1 MQVFK
6 LFFQIAKKKL
16 PSGLIYVIVFFAVC
30 IPMVKINS
38 GEKVFEEKKLDIV
51 IFDEDQTAE
60 SQSLIDSI
68 ASKNTLIELKN
79 DPQLLLD
86 AMYYESVDYTL
97 TIKKGYAENLA
108 KTDAADTKESL
119 FESFHLHDS
128 YATAMMEQYLDEY
141 VRLVRAYEKGGND
154 IGDAIRK
161 TEEKIDIETEVTY
174 AEFDNGAA
182 KDDSFPE
189 ALGFVFRYMPY
200 VIISVLLNVLCPIL
214 LVFKKKDQRYRMN
227 CSSMKHSRFS
237 AQLFAGTAALVLG
250 IWLFCV
256 IGNAFIYGGFFH
268 GTAWIAVANTLITS
282 LICAMI
288 ALLVSSFN
296 PNESVINMI
305 TQCIGLGMCFL
316 CGVFV
321 PQSML
326 GDGVLAAAKFLP
338 FYWYE
343 RANDILMGEQSGTMG
358 DVGICLLIEAGFL
371 VALAL
376 VTMLISRQRPAG
388 SRIRKA
394 QPE

>member
-16 PSGLIYVIVFFAVC
+16 PAGLIYVIVFFAVC
-30 IPMVKINS
+30 IPMVKLNS

-51 IFDEDQTAE
+51 IFDEDQSTE

-68 ASKNTLIELKN
+68 AAKNTIIELKN

-97 TIKKGYAENLA
+97 TVKKGYAQNLS
-108 KTDAADTKESL
+108 KTDTADTKEAL
-119 FESFHLHDS
+119 FETFHLHDS

-154 IGDAIRK
+154 VASAIRK

-174 AEFDNGAA
+174 ATFDNGAA
-182 KDDSFPE
+182 KDDSYPE
-189 ALGFVFRYMPY
+189 ALGYVFRYMPY
-200 VIISVLLNVLCPIL
+200 VLISVLMNVLCPIL
-214 LVFKKKDQRYRMN
+214 LAFRKKDQRYRIN
-227 CSSMKHSRFS
+227 CSSMKQSSFS
-237 AQLFAGTAALVLG
+237 VQLFGGTAVLVLG
-250 IWLFCV
+250 IWLACV
-256 IGNAFIYGGFFH
+256 IGDAIIYGGFYQ
-268 GTAWIAVANTLITS
+268 GTAWIAVANTLIVA
-282 LICAMI
+282 LICAI
-288 ALLVSSFN
+288 TAVLVSSFN
-296 PNESVINMI
+296 PGESVINMI

-326 GDGVLAAAKFLP
+326 GGGVLAAARFLP

-343 RANDILMGEQSGTMG
+343 RANDILMGETTGTMG
-358 DVGICLLIEAGFL
+358 DVWICLLIEVGFL

-376 VTMLISRQRPAG
+376 VTMLISRQRPTG
-388 SRIRKA
+388 SRIRKV